1 MAVLGTRADLDIEQ
15 LPDERPETLRA
26 SLPGADAL
34 LIRTAPLP
42 AEVLAAANHL
52 KVVSRHGVGYDNIPV
67 DVLTARGIPL
77 ALAIGANA
85 DTVAE
90 HVLYFVFA
98 IAKRGVAADRAV
110 RSGEWQSRDRL
121 DAFEIG
127 GRTLLI
133 VGYGRIGR
141 ALAAR
146 ARALGMRVVAHDPY
160 VSAEAMRADGV
171 DKADDWR
178 AALAAVDVVSLHV
191 PRSPATENMIGAAEL
206 RLMRPDAILVNTS
219 RGGLIDEAA
228 LAAALGAGLL
238 AGAGIDVF
246 ADEPPAPG
254 NPLLAADRVLL
265 SPHSAGVTREALSR
279 LSRYS
284 AENVLAALDGR
295 LDPAVVANPSVLQ
308 R

>member
-1 MAVLGTRADLDIEQ
+1 
-15 LPDERPETLRA
+15 
-26 SLPGADAL
+26 
-34 LIRTAPLP
+34 
-42 AEVLAAANHL
+42 
-52 KVVSRHGVGYDNIPV
+52 
-67 DVLTARGIPL
+67 
-77 ALAIGANA
+77 
-85 DTVAE
+85 
-90 HVLYFVFA
+90 
-98 IAKRGVAADRAV
+98 
-110 RSGEWQSRDRL
+110 
-121 DAFEIG
+121 
-127 GRTLLI
+127 
-133 VGYGRIGR
+133 
-141 ALAAR
+141 
-146 ARALGMRVVAHDPY
+146 MRVVAHDPY

-265 SPHSAGVTREALSR
+265 SPHSAGVTREAMSR